1 MLAHQALDLFRG
13 EPFRRSLLHHPPGMI
28 DEPMRFFDVREGSP
42 FCRFGNAR
50 LQRPD
55 DLSLKP
61 SRLLVEKAGQ
71 TLRPRH
77 RHRFPGQV
85 VGKREAKFEAVC
97 AALDV
102 FHPSH
107 QSMVP

>member
-13 EPFRRSLLHHPPGMI
+13 EPFRRSLLHHLPGLI

-42 FCRFGNAR
+42 FCRFSFRG

-61 SRLLVEKAGQ
+61 SRLLVEEGCQ

-85 VGKREAKFEAVC
+85 VGEWEAEFEAIR

-102 FHPSH
+102 LHPTH
-107 QSMVP
+107 QALVP